1 MDSELAYQ
9 QHEPDAKRK
18 SRGFEPISS
27 FAQDS
32 LRTFALKRGFAITR
46 LMSDWPAIV
55 GSDIAA
61 FTEPVKISHTHKE
74 MGATLTLL
82 TPGARGPIL
91 QMQVPQIIERVNS
104 CYGFDA
110 IEKIKFVQTSAVMP
124 RRRGTGGSWSAPE
137 VTEDDVNKANLAARG
152 IQDDELR
159 AALESLGR
167 RIFARHRE
175 AIGRESTS
183 C

>member
-1 MDSELAYQ
+1 MAHLKSDLDS
-9 QHEPDAKRK
+9 KRK

-27 FAQDS
+27 FAQDR

-61 FTEPVKISHTHKE
+61 FTEPVKISHAHKE

-82 TPGARGPIL
+82 TAGARGPIL
-91 QMQVPQIIERVNS
+91 QMQVPKIIERVNT

-110 IEKIKFVQTSAVMP
+110 IEKIKFVQTSP
-124 RRRGTGGSWSAPE
+124 RSHRRRENSHGQPVAE
-137 VTEDDVNKANLAARG
+137 ITEEDANNAVLATQG
-152 IQDDELR
+152 IQNDDLR
-159 AALESLGR
+159 EALESLGR
-167 RIFARHRE
+167 KIFARQRQ
-175 AIGRESTS
+175 ANARESTR